1 MAETCFRA
9 RIAHAALAYAAIVPD
24 LRGSL
29 TRHRDNAIVD
39 RESFGQTLL
48 SKEQLGEI
56 GKRGKL
62 IRAPLQHIPVAAFS
76 PIGMPGGVELHAEVD
91 QQPRMAGKELKRM
104 LEGGD
109 GAGAQAALGEGV
121 TSVEQRF
128 GVARVGCVSKRSF
141 EQGVGVAD
149 PPFDKRASRVVQQRL
164 RVARDSCRPG
174 ESVALSFTQTGI
186 FVAHPSLPA
195 ESA

>member
-1 MAETCFRA
+1 
-9 RIAHAALAYAAIVPD
+9 
-24 LRGSL
+24 
-29 TRHRDNAIVD
+29 
-39 RESFGQTLL
+39 
-48 SKEQLGEI
+48 
-56 GKRGKL
+56 
-62 IRAPLQHIPVAAFS
+62 
-76 PIGMPGGVELHAEVD
+76 
-91 QQPRMAGKELKRM
+91 MAGKELKRM